1 MRYKLT
7 DSVSV
12 SKADCAI
19 FATRMKVHYD
29 INSLPVFTRAV
40 LTIGTF
46 DGVHNGHKQILD
58 AVKQT
63 AKEIKGESVLITFHP
78 HPRKIVSSAIL
89 GIRLI
94 TTLEERIQLL
104 AKEGI
109 DHLVVVPFTDAFAN
123 QPASQYIEDFLL
135 SNFRP
140 HTIIIGHD
148 HQFGRNR
155 SGDYA
160 LLESYEKKGGF
171 TLKEIPKHLIEN
183 ITISSTRIRE
193 SLSKSEVEVANK
205 LLGYDFFFSGTVV
218 HGNKIGRT
226 LGFPTANLKV
236 EDPEK
241 IVPGNGI
248 YAVYAKPK
256 GYEKVLKGMMS
267 IGFRPTVDGKTR
279 VIEVNIFDFD
289 KEIYGEQLEV
299 HVHKYLREEKKY
311 ENLAALVE
319 QISKDKIHSLSVL

>member
-1 MRYKLT
+1 M
-7 DSVSV
+7 
-12 SKADCAI
+12 
-19 FATRMKVHYD
+19 
-29 INSLPVFTRAV
+29 
-40 LTIGTF
+40 
-46 DGVHNGHKQILD
+46 
-58 AVKQT
+58 
-63 AKEIKGESVLITFHP
+63 
-78 HPRKIVSSAIL
+78 
-89 GIRLI
+89 
-94 TTLEERIQLL
+94 
-104 AKEGI
+104 
-109 DHLVVVPFTDAFAN
+109 
-123 QPASQYIEDFLL
+123 
-135 SNFRP
+135 
-140 HTIIIGHD
+140 
-148 HQFGRNR
+148 
-155 SGDYA
+155 
-160 LLESYEKKGGF
+160 
-171 TLKEIPKHLIEN
+171 
-183 ITISSTRIRE
+183 
-193 SLSKSEVEVANK
+193 
-205 LLGYDFFFSGTVV
+205 V

-256 GYEKVLKGMMS
+256 GFEKVLKGMMS